1 MRFGDDVFFLLLF
14 SRPSTLASSARAR
27 SRLLLV
33 RKRKGDDAVPIF
45 GVRKEDDDDD
55 DEEEE
60 EEEGE
65 RARAPEEAM
74 EEERSIIIRGA
85 LFVSRTFR
93 ARSVGFCK
101 ALPEKW
107 RIGKSSSLSRAS
119 SQKIQKE
126 ISN

>member
-33 RKRKGDDAVPIF
+33 RKRKGDAVPIF
-45 GVRKEDDDDD
+45 GVRKEEEDD
-55 DEEEE
+55 DEEEDE

-101 ALPEKW
+101 RSRKNGDS
-107 RIGKSSSLSRAS
+107 RIGKSSSVTRY
-119 SQKIQKE
+119 KE
-126 ISN
+126 ISH